1 MESRTSDNMRAI
13 ALSNQADVV
22 IVGSGFTGATYAY
35 ELAKQGF
42 KVLVIDKRDHL
53 AGNAYTERKN
63 GIDVHKYGAHI
74 FHTPNKE
81 IWDYVNTFGYF
92 NDYRHKVLANSGGK
106 IYSLPFTLKT
116 MSEIFERD
124 FEPHQARRFLE
135 TKIAND
141 MLDHKIDIPSNLA
154 EKAISLVGYKIYE
167 TLIQTYTKKQW
178 NVDPQLLDQSIITRL
193 PVRFNYNTDY
203 FNDRYQ
209 GIPIDGYTKL
219 IENMICDR
227 RYIQIVTGV
236 DYFDIRD
243 EMSKKPFVIYTGPI
257 DKYFDYKFGK
267 LAWRSVRFNTIEMLD
282 IDDALGTSVMNYC
295 DNSTPYT
302 RAIEHK
308 HFNPLPGARGTIV
321 SFEQSCEPDEA
332 NGIDP
337 YYPIDLKE
345 QRDILKQYNELKDLA
360 DHRVHI
366 CGRLGDFKYYD
377 MHQAIGI
384 VLKQVRDVQNRVI
397 AHIRSGV

>member
-1 MESRTSDNMRAI
+1 MEARTSDNMRAI
-13 ALSNQADVV
+13 ALSHQADVV

-42 KVLVIDKRDHL
+42 KVLVIDKRDHI
-53 AGNAYTERKN
+53 AGNAYTERRN
-63 GIDVHKYGAHI
+63 GIDVHMYGAHI
-74 FHTPNKE
+74 FHTPNKD
-81 IWDYVNTFGYF
+81 IWDYVNVFGKF
-92 NDYRHKVLANSGGK
+92 NDYRHKVLAKSGEK

-116 MSEIFERD
+116 MSEVYERD
-124 FEPHQARRFLE
+124 FEPHQARDFLKE
-135 TKIAND
+135 EIADD
-141 MLDHKIDIPSNLA
+141 MKEFEIGGPTNLE
-154 EKAISLVGYKIYE
+154 EKAISLVGRKIYE
-167 TLIQTYTKKQW
+167 TLIKKYTMKQW
-178 NVDPQLLDQSIITRL
+178 NVDPKLLDQSIITRL

-203 FNDRYQ
+203 FNDKYQ
-209 GIPIDGYTKL
+209 GIPIDGYTAL
-219 IENMICDR
+219 IENMIYDR

-267 LAWRSVRFNTIEMLD
+267 LAWRSVKFRTMELGT
-282 IDDALGTSVMNYC
+282 IDDALGTAVMNYC
-295 DNSTPYT
+295 DFSTPYT

-308 HFNPLPGARGTIV
+308 HFNPLPEARGTIV

-345 QRDILKQYNELKDLA
+345 QRDILKQYEEMKLFA

-384 VLKQVRDVQNRVI
+384 VLKQIRNVQDRVI
-397 AHIRSGV
+397 THLSSK